1 MKKEDRNR
9 NWIAWIALGLSVIAI
24 LLWLCKYEPVTWTLF
39 DSMIAFLSF
48 VVGALAVMVG
58 YNIFGLK
65 NDLKNEI
72 EEKLQDISDHH
83 VIHTAK
89 TMMYIEIRLLHMAM
103 KLKNIADIRQS
114 IYMMLET
121 TEKTKDKE
129 DIDYVINQLKELK
142 TRYGYTLFD
151 DAFTRKLRLN
161 SEGLALSLIAH
172 FSSFKILKYDSFAL
186 SISLFDSLNGS
197 LQIVLFGV

>member
-72 EEKLQDISDHH
+72 EEK
-83 VIHTAK
+83 
-89 TMMYIEIRLLHMAM
+89 
-103 KLKNIADIRQS
+103 
-114 IYMMLET
+114 
-121 TEKTKDKE
+121 
-129 DIDYVINQLKELK
+129 IN
-142 TRYGYTLFD
+142 
-151 DAFTRKLRLN
+151 
-161 SEGLALSLIAH
+161 
-172 FSSFKILKYDSFAL
+172 KIMRIL
-186 SISLFDSLNGS
+186 SIDKLSNKLPYQLSGGERQRVACARALIKSPKLILADEPTGALDTKSANDLMNCFNDININLNATILLVTHDIFTAS
-197 LQIVLFGV
+197 YCKKVLFLENGEVKSKWERNNLSRNEFLLIQHILQ

>member
-1 MKKEDRNR
+1 MKKESRHR
-9 NWIAWIALGLSVIAI
+9 NWIAWVALGLSVISI

-65 NDLKNEI
+65 NDLKKEI

-89 TMMYIEIRLLHMAM
+89 TMMYIEMRLLHMAVE
-103 KLKNIADIRQS
+103 LNNIDDIRQS
-114 IYMMLET
+114 IYMMLDT
-121 TEKTKDKE
+121 TEKTKNKE
-129 DIDYVINQLKELK
+129 DIGYIINQLKGLE
-142 TRYGYTLFD
+142 TRYGDKLFD
-151 DAFTRKLRLN
+151 DTFKRKLKIRFGRIGTF
-161 SEGLALSLIAH
+161 SDSAL
-172 FSSFKILKYDSFAL
+172 
-186 SISLFDSLNGS
+186 LFLHH
-197 LQIVLFGV
+197 LEV

>member
-114 IYMMLET
+114 IYMMIDT
-121 TEKTKDKE
+121 TEKTKNKE
-129 DIDYVINQLKELK
+129 DIDYIINQLKGLESK
-142 TRYGYTLFD
+142 YGNELFD
-151 DAFTRKLRLN
+151 ITFKNKLKIRFGRIGSFSDN
-161 SEGLALSLIAH
+161 ALIFLH
-172 FSSFKILKYDSFAL
+172 NLE
-186 SISLFDSLNGS
+186 
-197 LQIVLFGV
+197 V

>member
-9 NWIAWIALGLSVIAI
+9 NWIALGLSVIAI

-83 VIHTAK
+83 DTPATHG
-89 TMMYIEIRLLHMAM
+89 YEIKKYSRYKAIYLH
-103 KLKNIADIRQS
+103 
-114 IYMMLET
+114 
-121 TEKTKDKE
+121 
-129 DIDYVINQLKELK
+129 
-142 TRYGYTLFD
+142 
-151 DAFTRKLRLN
+151 DA
-161 SEGLALSLIAH
+161 
-172 FSSFKILKYDSFAL
+172 
-186 SISLFDSLNGS
+186 
-197 LQIVLFGV
+197 